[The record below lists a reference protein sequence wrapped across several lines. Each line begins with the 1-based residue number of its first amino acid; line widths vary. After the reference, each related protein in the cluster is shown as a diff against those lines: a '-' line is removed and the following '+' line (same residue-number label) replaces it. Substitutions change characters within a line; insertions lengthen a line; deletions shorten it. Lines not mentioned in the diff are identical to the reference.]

1 MTPGFIEIV
10 PVEPIESPCVNIC
23 QIDPTTRLCVGC
35 ARSLHEI
42 GGWASGTPEWRAS
55 VMAALPGRRVSHRSK

>member
-10 PVEPIESPCVNIC
+10 PAQAIESPCVNIC
-23 QIDPTTRLCVGC
+23 QIDPTTRLCIGC

-42 GGWASGTPEWRAS
+42 GGWTSGTPEWRAS
-55 VMAALPGRRVSHRSK
+55 VMAALPGRRVARGR